1 MSATAASTTSA
12 WARATGLKV
21 DKDDASASAQA
32 ARAKGIRAGI
42 DNSSDEIRF

>member
-12 WARATGLKV
+12 WARAAGV
-21 DKDDASASAQA
+21 QADKDDASASAQA

-42 DNSSDEIRF
+42 DNSGDKIRF